1 MNGMNGQKYLKNNN
15 TKLAQP
21 HPILKYVY
29 TMNNNKNDFQVY
41 ALTTVS
47 EPGYTHWS
55 EGLTMYIV
63 KDGVTMKLNSDE
75 VNQLVKALPPT
86 VGGTY

>member
-1 MNGMNGQKYLKNNN
+1 M
-15 TKLAQP
+15 
-21 HPILKYVY
+21 
-29 TMNNNKNDFQVY
+29 NNKNDFQVY
-41 ALTTVS
+41 TLEMVDKDVS
-47 EPGYTHWS
+47 FTHWS

-75 VNQLVKALPPT
+75 VNTLVKALPST